1 MKVIQDT
8 LAVAWKEIQLILKD
22 RGSLAMLFLM
32 PLLIGS
38 VYGSLNLQLAEDGDE
53 PAILLDVLLI
63 NEDGDTFGNQI
74 AEALKAIDELRITQ
88 MITLQQAEER
98 VALGEVAAAVVIPA
112 DFTRKVDSHT
122 PSVIEVIVDPAQP
135 ESAGIVTGIMNQVVT
150 EVTIWGEIQYGIR
163 TLLDE
168 SGVLSEASEEAQ
180 RAVEAQNLGVIMTS
194 LNELR
199 QNPVIVV
206 ASEDLEGEATGRS
219 TYRGITTYFAYL
231 FPGLTVMFAFFA
243 VSMSGVSLLNERD
256 SGTLRRLLASPLSRG
271 SIIGGKMLAVMLLVT
286 MQVVVLFGVASL
298 FFGMPLGQSPVALV
312 FLTLALGL
320 VVAAMGLFIAA
331 LARTTRQADNIGT
344 ILGFVLAGIGG
355 AIAISATPLS
365 RSEGFM
371 GILSK
376 LTPHA
381 HAVEGYYSVMAEDA
395 GLIQILPQL
404 GVLLAMGLG
413 FILIA
418 RWRFKFN

>member
-1 MKVIQDT
+1 MKVIRDT
-8 LAVAWKEIQLILKD
+8 LAVTWKEIQLTLKD
-22 RGSLAMLFLM
+22 RGSLALLFLL

-53 PAILLDVLLI
+53 PAILLDVLLV
-63 NEDGDTFGNQI
+63 NEDGEPFGNQV
-74 AEALKAIDELRITQ
+74 ADALKAIDELRITQ
-88 MITLQQAEER
+88 MITMQQAEER
-98 VALGEVAAAVVIPA
+98 VALGEAAAAVVIPD

-168 SGVLSEASEEAQ
+168 SGMLSDAGEETQ

-199 QNPVIVV
+199 QNPAIVV
-206 ASEDLEGEATGRS
+206 TSEDMEGEATDG
-219 TYRGITTYFAYL
+219 GITTYFAYL

-243 VSMSGVSLLNERD
+243 VGISGVSLLNERD

-286 MQVVVLFGVASL
+286 MQVVVLFGVANL

-320 VVAAMGLFIAA
+320 VVAAMGLLIAA

-365 RSEGFM
+365 RSEGLM
-371 GILSK
+371 GVLSK

-381 HAVEGYYSVMAEDA
+381 HAVEGYYSVMAENA
-395 GLIQILPQL
+395 SLTQILPQL
-404 GVLLAMGLG
+404 GVLLAMGIG
-413 FILIA
+413 FALIA
-418 RWRFKFN
+418 RWRFRFS

>member
-1 MKVIQDT
+1 MKVIRDT

-22 RGSLAMLFLM
+22 RGSLALLFLL

-53 PAILLDVLLI
+53 PAILLDVLLV
-63 NEDGDTFGNQI
+63 NEDGEAFGNQV
-74 AEALKAIDELRITQ
+74 ADALKAIDELRITQ
-88 MITLQQAEER
+88 MITMQQAEER
-98 VALGEVAAAVVIPA
+98 VALGEAAAAVVIPD

-168 SGVLSEASEEAQ
+168 SGMLSDAGEETQ

-199 QNPVIVV
+199 QNPAILVT
-206 ASEDLEGEATGRS
+206 SEDLEGEATDG
-219 TYRGITTYFAYL
+219 GITTYFAYL

-271 SIIGGKMLAVMLLVT
+271 SIIGGKMLAVMLLVI

-298 FFGMPLGQSPVALV
+298 FFGMPLGQSPLALI

-381 HAVEGYYSVMAEDA
+381 HAVEGYYSVMAENA
-395 GLIQILPQL
+395 SLIQIMPHL
-404 GVLLAMGLG
+404 GVLLAMGIG
-413 FILIA
+413 FVLIA
-418 RWRFKFN
+418 RWRFKFA